1 MQIKTILCPVDF
13 SEISANA
20 MEYAVFLASHHHAE
34 LLLLHVVEYLQEF
47 EQYQILVFTSQELV
61 EKMEQQAHEEL
72 NKLTEQIKKTVKVE
86 TVVRQGKPFV
96 EIIKEAKE
104 KDMDLIV
111 MGSHGRTGIS
121 HMLMGSVAE
130 KVVRKANCPVLIVR
144 DKNTQFDI
152 P

>member
-1 MQIKTILCPVDF
+1 MEIKTILCPIDF

-20 MEYAVFLASHHHAE
+20 LEYAVFLASHHHAE
-34 LLLLHVVEYLQEF
+34 LLILHVVEQLHEF
-47 EQYQILVFTSQELV
+47 EHYQILVLTPQELAEEM
-61 EKMEQQAHEEL
+61 EKQAHEKL
-72 NKLTEQIKKTVKVE
+72 TKLTEQIKKTIKVE
-86 TVVRQGKPFV
+86 TAVRQGKPFV

-111 MGSHGRTGIS
+111 MASHGRTGVS

-144 DKNTQFDI
+144 DKNT
-152 P
+152 